1 MELLQN
7 ADALLKTLWFIA
19 QITTVIFVIQTVMT
33 FVGSDAYDGVE
44 AYTETSVYGDD
55 MPFQIFSLRNLINF
69 LLGFSWTGISFYN
82 LIPNSFI
89 LITLSI
95 LVGASFVFAFFVI
108 MKKIQA
114 LAEDN
119 TFKITDTIGKSGDV
133 YLKIPGNKSGKGK
146 IIISVN
152 GSVHELTAMTEQ
164 ESIATGAVVKVVK
177 IENKE
182 ILIVETI

>member
-7 ADALLKTLWFIA
+7 SDQLLKTFWFIA
-19 QITTVIFVIQTVMT
+19 QITTVIFVIQTVLT

-44 AYTETSVYGDD
+44 AYSETSIHGAD

-69 LLGFSWTGISFYN
+69 LLGFSWTGISFYS
-82 LIPNSFI
+82 LIPNAFI

-95 LVGASFVFAFFVI
+95 LVGASFVYAFFVI
-108 MKKIQA
+108 MKKIQG

-119 TFKITDTIGKSGDV
+119 SFKLTDTIGKSGDV
-133 YLKIPGNKSGKGK
+133 YLKIPGKKSGKGK

-152 GSVHELTAMTEQ
+152 GSVHELSAMTEK

-177 IENKE
+177 IESKD